1 MDGAAQR
8 RDVVFQPHRVGQLE
22 KAHEHGRHELA
33 VRDLVLA
40 DERQEF
46 LGVEMLHDHR
56 GAAQPHDAHVEA
68 QRRRVI
74 ERRRRQVDRV
84 LVHAVELA
92 RDRRQRIVEIDRLR
106 LDHRQ
111 HALGPPGGARR
122 IEHVVAGGLVGDR
135 RRGKARD
142 RFFPRVVAR
151 DRAVDHVALFDA
163 PQERRQ
169 LGGRGGEVVRGDEQ
183 PGAAVGHDVV
193 DLGRREPRAD
203 GGVDQAR
210 ALGAPADLEEPRIVL
225 QEQRDVVAGLEAERA
240 EKLRDAVGLLVELP
254 VGHRL
259 ARCRPLCRRAC
270 RGGSGRGCRDAWE
283 GA

>member
-8 RDVVFQPHRVGQLE
+8 GHVVFQAHLVGQLQE
-22 KAHEHGRHELA
+22 AHEHGRHELG

-40 DERQEF
+40 DEPQEF

-74 ERRRRQVDRV
+74 ERRRRQIDRV

-92 RDRRQRIVEIDRLR
+92 GDRQQRIVEVDRLR

-122 IEHVVAGGLVGDR
+122 IEHVVARDLVGDR
-135 RRGKARD
+135 RCGKARHR
-142 RFFPRVVAR
+142 RFPGFVAR
-151 DRAVDHVALFDA
+151 DRAVDHEARVDALE
-163 PQERRQ
+163 QRRE
-169 LGGRGGEVVRGDEQ
+169 LGRRGGKVFRGDEQ

-193 DLGRREPRAD
+193 DFGRRQPRAD

-210 ALGAPADLEEPRIVL
+210 ALGAPADLEEPGIVL
-225 QEQRDVVAGLEAERA
+225 QEERDVVAGPEPQRSGKAARCGWIVRRA
-240 EKLRDAVGLLVELP
+240 AGRS
-254 VGHRL
+254 RSR
-259 ARCRPLCRRAC
+259 RCRP
-270 RGGSGRGCRDAWE
+270 
-283 GA
+283 